1 MTISNLPE
9 ITLTCRDGHLF
20 TTRAKGGITVQ
31 CKTCGAPKR
40 VPVNRPRTAREMS
53 AATARREDQDP
64 ADEMAA
70 RWAAE
75 PARDGGSQLRTGRD
89 SDTCQE
95 CGTGLLWEPG
105 RTVVYC
111 PDCQTATLP
120 AAVTGHYERQ
130 AHRSAEVAV
139 RAAPDRS
146 AERAARV
153 RLRAIAQRMADHVN
167 GWLDTLDTGGLSG
180 NAERAALD
188 YRAEL
193 TAHLPEIRD
202 AESEAELAA
211 IAADITEVTDR
222 AVSSG
227 AVAAIAEQREAAERA
242 EQWRER
248 ERQAA
253 AQAQRDQRDQERQAA
268 LAERAAPRVIQ
279 GHAEQLAITGPA
291 SNLVTMAGPLLKMA
305 GRREA
310 RIERNGRC
318 EFPHTLMR
326 AAATRQVTGTRSA
339 YWDEHETDVGAV
351 RCCDQHQAD
360 AITYI
365 ANLGWPYYIA
375 HDISRPGA
383 PRVLVQ

>member
-53 AATARREDQDP
+53 AATARREAQPP
-64 ADEMAA
+64 ADGVAPG
-70 RWAAE
+70 WAAE

-167 GWLDTLDTGGLSG
+167 GWLDTLDTDGLRG

-227 AVAAIAEQREAAERA
+227 AVAAIAEQREASERGAEGGPAPEDGRA
-242 EQWRER
+242 ARGPDR
-248 ERQAA
+248 
-253 AQAQRDQRDQERQAA
+253 AQRPVRVPAHTDASGSHTAGNRHQVRLLGRARDRCW
-268 LAERAAPRVIQ
+268 R
-279 GHAEQLAITGPA
+279 GP
-291 SNLVTMAGPLLKMA
+291 
-305 GRREA
+305 
-310 RIERNGRC
+310 
-318 EFPHTLMR
+318 
-326 AAATRQVTGTRSA
+326 
-339 YWDEHETDVGAV
+339 
-351 RCCDQHQAD
+351 
-360 AITYI
+360 
-365 ANLGWPYYIA
+365 
-375 HDISRPGA
+375 
-383 PRVLVQ
+383 VL